1 MTNQKYRIY
10 PLCCTSMYCG
20 RTMPDCLDCHYYQ
33 FLEDFNSWKERTGAV
48 CADPVW
54 CPRVYVEGGKNK

>member
-1 MTNQKYRIY
+1 
-10 PLCCTSMYCG
+10 
-20 RTMPDCLDCHYYQ
+20 MPDCLDCHYYQ